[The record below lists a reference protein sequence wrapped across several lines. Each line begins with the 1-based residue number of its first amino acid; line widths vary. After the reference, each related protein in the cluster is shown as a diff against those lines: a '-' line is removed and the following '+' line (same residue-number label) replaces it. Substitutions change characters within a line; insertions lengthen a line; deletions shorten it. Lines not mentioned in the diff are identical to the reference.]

1 MSEREVYN
9 PPAVWTWNKD
19 NGGQFAAINRPV
31 AGPTHDAE
39 LNVGDHPLQLYSLAT
54 PNGVKV
60 TIMLEELLEAGHSGA
75 EYDAWFIDIGEGD
88 QFSSGFVEIN
98 PNSKIPAMVDYS
110 GESPIRLFESGSIL
124 LYLADKFAALLP
136 TDTTA
141 RAEALNWLFWQ
152 MGSGPYLGG
161 GFGHFYAYAPAKMEY
176 PIDRFTMEVK
186 RQLSVLEKRL
196 AEKVAQEPEDDA
208 EENVGPNTL
217 PEAQETIAELNERI
231 VRLTADFDNFRK
243 RAQRDKDEARQFANQ
258 GLLEKLLP
266 VLDNF
271 EMALTAVKDAD
282 PSVRDGVQMILDQLL
297 SVLKESGVVPVD
309 ALGQPFDPNLHEALS
324 QEETTD
330 AEEGTVVQQV
340 QCGYKLNDR
349 LVRPA
354 RVVVAKAPRTAGETP
369 TED

>member
-1 MSEREVYN
+1 MKF
-9 PPAVWTWNKD
+9 WDKMTNKESKEE
-19 NGGQFAAINRPV
+19 AAP
-31 AGPTHDAE
+31 E
-39 LNVGDHPLQLYSLAT
+39 
-54 PNGVKV
+54 
-60 TIMLEELLEAGHSGA
+60 M
-75 EYDAWFIDIGEGD
+75 
-88 QFSSGFVEIN
+88 
-98 PNSKIPAMVDYS
+98 
-110 GESPIRLFESGSIL
+110 
-124 LYLADKFAALLP
+124 
-136 TDTTA
+136 TA
-141 RAEALNWLFWQ
+141 
-152 MGSGPYLGG
+152 
-161 GFGHFYAYAPAKMEY
+161 
-176 PIDRFTMEVK
+176 
-186 RQLSVLEKRL
+186 LEKRL
-196 AEKVAQEPEDDA
+196 AEKVAQEPEEDA

-271 EMALTAVKDAD
+271 EMALTAVKGAD

-297 SVLKESGVVPVD
+297 SVLKESGVEPVD

>member
-1 MSEREVYN
+1 MKF
-9 PPAVWTWNKD
+9 WDKMTNKESKEE
-19 NGGQFAAINRPV
+19 AAPEM
-31 AGPTHDAE
+31 T
-39 LNVGDHPLQLYSLAT
+39 
-54 PNGVKV
+54 
-60 TIMLEELLEAGHSGA
+60 
-75 EYDAWFIDIGEGD
+75 
-88 QFSSGFVEIN
+88 
-98 PNSKIPAMVDYS
+98 
-110 GESPIRLFESGSIL
+110 
-124 LYLADKFAALLP
+124 
-136 TDTTA
+136 
-141 RAEALNWLFWQ
+141 
-152 MGSGPYLGG
+152 
-161 GFGHFYAYAPAKMEY
+161 
-176 PIDRFTMEVK
+176 
-186 RQLSVLEKRL
+186 VLEKRL

>member
-1 MSEREVYN
+1 MKF
-9 PPAVWTWNKD
+9 WDKMTNKESKEE
-19 NGGQFAAINRPV
+19 AAPEM
-31 AGPTHDAE
+31 T
-39 LNVGDHPLQLYSLAT
+39 
-54 PNGVKV
+54 
-60 TIMLEELLEAGHSGA
+60 
-75 EYDAWFIDIGEGD
+75 
-88 QFSSGFVEIN
+88 
-98 PNSKIPAMVDYS
+98 
-110 GESPIRLFESGSIL
+110 
-124 LYLADKFAALLP
+124 
-136 TDTTA
+136 
-141 RAEALNWLFWQ
+141 
-152 MGSGPYLGG
+152 
-161 GFGHFYAYAPAKMEY
+161 
-176 PIDRFTMEVK
+176 
-186 RQLSVLEKRL
+186 VLEKRL

-271 EMALTAVKDAD
+271 EMALTAVKGAD

-297 SVLKESGVVPVD
+297 SVLKESGVEPVD
-309 ALGQPFDPNLHEALS
+309 ALRQPFDPNLHEALS

-354 RVVVAKAPRTAGETP
+354 RVVVAKAPGTAEEAP